1 MRISTDFIY
10 IPVILGFQ
18 SQSGEPA
25 DGLQRDLGGE
35 LWRAADLE
43 ELVLLAELA
52 ELREVA
58 AGLAHHPHGR
68 ALHELAPGSPQDEVV
83 LQGGELY
90 GL

>member
-1 MRISTDFIY
+1 M
-10 IPVILGFQ
+10 LGFL
-18 SQSGEPA
+18 SHLNREPA

-43 ELVLLAELA
+43 ELVLLAEVA

-68 ALHELAPGSPQDEVV
+68 ALHGLAPGGPQDEVV
-83 LQGGELY
+83 LEGGELY
-90 GL
+90 RL